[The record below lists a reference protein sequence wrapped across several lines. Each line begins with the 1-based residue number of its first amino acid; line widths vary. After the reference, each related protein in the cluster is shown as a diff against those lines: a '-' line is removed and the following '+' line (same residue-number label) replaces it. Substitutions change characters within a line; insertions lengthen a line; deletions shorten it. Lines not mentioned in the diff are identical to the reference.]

1 MLVSSSFFLYFKRE
15 HFTRPVDS
23 QQPPAAGSLGSV
35 AVFQLRP
42 HSPWLAPS
50 DRLSMTMVPGPG
62 HFCLLRYSSVGNLC
76 TGVPHRVNRDSHS
89 CNIV

>member
-1 MLVSSSFFLYFKRE
+1 MLVSSSSFLSFKKE
-15 HFTRPVDS
+15 PSARPVDS
-23 QQPPAAGSLGSV
+23 QQPPAAVSLGSV

-50 DRLSMTMVPGPG
+50 ERLSMTMVPGPG

-76 TGVPHRVNRDSHS
+76 TGVV
-89 CNIV
+89 CTGLTETLTAAT